1 MILEK
6 LTVNNF
12 KNIRFA
18 ELEFSSKMNCFLGN
32 NGMGKSNL
40 LDAIHYL
47 SFCRSFSG
55 LTDARLITDSEQFLM
70 LKGEYMRHQ
79 TPEDI
84 QAAYDAG
91 RKKVFKR
98 KGKPYKRLSEHIGLF
113 PAVLVAPHD
122 IDLINGSSEERR
134 RFIDQIISQGD
145 PRYLDSL
152 IRYGHL
158 LEQRNRML
166 RDKISDRTLFEAVEI
181 PMAAAASYVS
191 EARRR
196 WIREFVPVFNRYYAA
211 IAGDNPAEE
220 VQMRYDTRLTEG
232 QPMSLLDLL
241 DANRRRDEAVGHT
254 SVGIHRDDIEM
265 MLNGLPVRRTAS
277 QGQCKTYIIAMRF
290 AQYDFL
296 NHATGVHPLL
306 LLDDIFDRLDA
317 QRVARIV
324 KIVSGDDFGQTF
336 ITDTNLSHLD
346 SIISEVKGDHRLF
359 TVDRGSFSVVN
370 RQEDKQ

>member
-1 MILEK
+1 
-6 LTVNNF
+6 
-12 KNIRFA
+12 
-18 ELEFSSKMNCFLGN
+18 
-32 NGMGKSNL
+32 
-40 LDAIHYL
+40 
-47 SFCRSFSG
+47 
-55 LTDARLITDSEQFLM
+55 
-70 LKGEYMRHQ
+70 
-79 TPEDI
+79 
-84 QAAYDAG
+84 
-91 RKKVFKR
+91 
-98 KGKPYKRLSEHIGLF
+98 
-113 PAVLVAPHD
+113 
-122 IDLINGSSEERR
+122 
-134 RFIDQIISQGD
+134 
-145 PRYLDSL
+145 
-152 IRYGHL
+152 
-158 LEQRNRML
+158 
-166 RDKISDRTLFEAVEI
+166 
-181 PMAAAASYVS
+181 MAAAASYVS

-241 DANRRRDEAVGHT
+241 DANRGRDEAVGHT

-277 QGQCKTYIIAMRF
+277 QGQCKTYVIAMRF

>member
-6 LTVNNF
+6 LTVTNF

-55 LTDARLITDSEQFLM
+55 LNDSGLITDGEQFLM
-70 LKGEYMRHQ
+70 LKGDYLRHDM
-79 TPEDI
+79 PEDI
-84 QAAYDAG
+84 LASFDAG
-91 RKKVFKR
+91 RKKNFKR

-134 RFIDQIISQGD
+134 KFIDQIISQGD

-166 RDKISDRTLFEAVEI
+166 RDRISDRTLFEAVEI
-181 PMAAAASYVS
+181 PMASAASYVCD
-191 EARRR
+191 ARSR
-196 WIREFVPVFNRYYAA
+196 WINNFVPVFNRYYAA
-211 IAGDNPAEE
+211 IAGDDPVEHVE
-220 VQMRYDTRLTEG
+220 MVYSSRLTPG
-232 QPMSLLDLL
+232 RPMSLLDLL
-241 DANRRRDEAVGHT
+241 ENSRSRDEAVGHT
-254 SVGIHRDDIEM
+254 TVGIHRDDIEM

-277 QGQCKTYIIAMRF
+277 QGQCKTYLIAMRL

-296 NHATGVHPLL
+296 NRATGVHPLL

-317 QRVARIV
+317 GRVERIV
-324 KIVSGDDFGQTF
+324 KLVAGEEFGQTF

-346 SIISEVKGDHRLF
+346 SIINRVKGDHKLF
-359 TVDRGSFSVVN
+359 TVDRGSFSVV
-370 RQEDKQ
+370 E

>member
-55 LTDARLITDSEQFLM
+55 LNDARLITDSEQFLM
-70 LKGEYMRHQ
+70 LRGDYLRHQ

-84 QAAYDAG
+84 QASYDAG

-113 PAVLVAPHD
+113 TAVLVAPHD
-122 IDLINGSSEERR
+122 IELINGSAEERR
-134 RFIDQIISQGD
+134 RFIDQIISQSD
-145 PRYLDSL
+145 SRYLDSL
-152 IRYGHL
+152 IRYSHL

-166 RDKISDRTLFEAVEI
+166 RDRIADRTLFEAVEL

-196 WIREFVPVFNRYYAA
+196 WIEDFVPVFNRYYAA
-211 IAGDNPAEE
+211 IAGDDPVEE
-220 VQMRYDTRLTEG
+220 VQMQYSTRMVQG
-232 QPMSLLDLL
+232 NPMSLLDLL
-241 DANRRRDEAVGHT
+241 DASRSRDEAVGHT
-254 SVGIHRDDIEM
+254 TVGIHRDDIEM

-277 QGQCKTYIIAMRF
+277 QGQCKTYLIAMRF

-296 NHATGVHPLL
+296 NRATGVHPLL

-317 QRVARIV
+317 NRVGRIV
-324 KIVSGDDFGQTF
+324 KIVSGEEFGQTF

-346 SIISEVKGDHRLF
+346 SIISQVKGDHRLF
-359 TVDRGSFSVVN
+359 RVDRGCFHI
-370 RQEDKQ
+370 EDSTEAAE

>member
-12 KNIRFA
+12 KNIRFT

-40 LDAIHYL
+40 IDAIHYL

-55 LTDARLITDSEQFLM
+55 LNDSRLITDTEQFLM

-79 TPEDI
+79 IPEDI
-84 QAAYDAG
+84 QASVDAG
-91 RKKVFKR
+91 KKKVFKR

-122 IDLINGSSEERR
+122 IELINGSADERR
-134 RFIDQIISQGD
+134 RFIDQIISQSD

-158 LEQRNRML
+158 LDQRNRML
-166 RDKISDRTLFEAVEI
+166 RDRVADRTLFEAVEI
-181 PMAAAASYVS
+181 PMASAAAYVS
-191 EARRR
+191 GCRRR
-196 WIREFVPVFNRYYAA
+196 WIEEFVPVFNRYYAA
-211 IAGDNPAEE
+211 IAGDEPPEDVRME
-220 VQMRYDTRLTEG
+220 YVTRLATDN
-232 QPMSLLDLL
+232 PLSLLELL
-241 DANRRRDEAVGHT
+241 DESRSRDEAVGHT
-254 SVGIHRDDIEM
+254 TVGIHRDDIDM
-265 MLNGLPVRRTAS
+265 TLNGLPVRRTAS
-277 QGQCKTYIIAMRF
+277 QGQCKTYLIAMRF

-296 NHATGVHPLL
+296 NRATGVHPLL

-317 QRVARIV
+317 RRVARIV
-324 KIVSGDDFGQTF
+324 KIVSGTEFGQTF
-336 ITDTNLSHLD
+336 ITDTNLTHLD

-359 TVDRGSFSVVN
+359 SVDRGTFHPVESTDRN
-370 RQEDKQ
+370 